1 MRDFR
6 VFFAG
11 TLFGIGLAVL
21 GYLVADQL
29 RGTGL
34 KARLVQ
40 NIADTVRPDPE
51 PVTLPPPKAKVEIAD
66 SGPKVE
72 LPPFEVPKS
81 NESPKPPETS
91 KQPEEPKVAKAPER
105 EPPRY
110 GPNVPIE
117 KRLLPDDNPWNQDI
131 SQEPVDPMSARIIA
145 RIGANKPLHPE
156 YGAPYRGAPNGIPYV
171 VVKGNQPRVPV
182 EFRYAEESDPGPYPV
197 PPNAPIEGGPNGSG
211 DRHVVVL
218 DRDNWMLYELFN
230 AFPAQGGWRAGS
242 GAIFNLKTNTL
253 RRAGHT
259 SADAAGLPILPGLV
273 RYDEVMVKGEIN
285 HALRFTVGRTR
296 RAFVPPATHF
306 ASEFD
311 DADLPPMGM
320 RVRLRADYDISG
332 FPKES
337 QVVLR
342 ALKKYGMFLADNG
355 ADWFISGA
363 PDPRWNDERT
373 HEIKKVMGR
382 DLEVVRI
389 RQVFVP

>member
-11 TLFGIGLAVL
+11 VLFGLGLAVL
-21 GYLVADQL
+21 GYLVAEQL
-29 RGTGL
+29 RNTGL
-34 KARLVQ
+34 KARLVSG
-40 NIADTVRPDPE
+40 IADAVRPAPE
-51 PVTLPPPKAKVEIAD
+51 PVTLPPPKAKDTPQVVTD
-66 SGPKVE
+66 PGPKVE
-72 LPPFEVPKS
+72 LPPFEVPK
-81 NESPKPPETS
+81 PA
-91 KQPEEPKVAKAPER
+91 EEPKVAKSPER
-105 EPPRY
+105 EPPKY

-117 KRLLPDDNPWNQDI
+117 KRLLPEDNPWNQDI
-131 SQEPVDPMSARIIA
+131 SGEPVDPMSDRIIA

-156 YGAPYRGAPNGIPYV
+156 YGAPYRGAPNGIPYI
-171 VVKGNQPRVPV
+171 VVKGTQPKVPI

-197 PPNAPIEGGPNGSG
+197 PANAPIEGGPNGTG

-230 AFPAQGGWRAGS
+230 AFPVQGGWRAGS
-242 GAIFNLKTNTL
+242 GAIFNLKSNSL
-253 RRAGHT
+253 RRAGYT

-296 RAFVPPATHF
+296 RAFVLPATHF
-306 ASEFD
+306 ASDRD

-363 PDPRWNDERT
+363 PDGRWNDERT
-373 HEIKKVMGR
+373 HEIKKVLGR
-382 DLEVVRI
+382 DLEVVRMG
-389 RQVFVP
+389 RVFVP